1 MTLTLALCAAAFTLF
16 VLLPHGLLIVRAHQE
31 PLMTFEFLVDY
42 AADKDHMGTVSG
54 TAHVAVAA
62 DSFLDARLT
71 AEQMVAALGVE
82 PVAVAVA

>member
-1 MTLTLALCAAAFTLF
+1 
-16 VLLPHGLLIVRAHQE
+16 
-31 PLMTFEFLVDY
+31 MTFEFLVDY